1 MFTIIISL
9 LYNNITY
16 LYEAEHPVMKGSG
29 GVVFGQNGTNQ
40 NSFNKLLRRH
50 QNVEAMAA
58 VLHTGLENLWG
69 SEMVHRMKKEQMW
82 LNVCDAR
89 CSKK

>member
-1 MFTIIISL
+1 
-9 LYNNITY
+9 
-16 LYEAEHPVMKGSG
+16 MKGSG

-58 VLHTGLENLWG
+58 VLHTGLENL
-69 SEMVHRMKKEQMW
+69 
-82 LNVCDAR
+82 
-89 CSKK
+89 